1 MDLRHLRYFVMV
13 ARERNFTRAA
23 ELLHVTQPPL
33 SRQIQQLEDDLGA
46 RLFERESRPVTLTPA
61 GRLFYEHAVQVL
73 DRVDE
78 MRAMMKRF
86 VEAEHPS
93 FVIGFVASTLYGSLP
108 DVIRRFRASAPGVDV
123 RLLEMT
129 TLEQIAA
136 LKEGRIDVGFGR
148 VRFDDPAILRTII
161 RDEPLVV
168 AFPADHPLAA
178 RGGPVPLRDLVS
190 EPLIVY
196 PRSPRPSYADQV
208 LSVFRDHG
216 LTPRIAH
223 EVRELQTAIGLVASQ
238 AGLCIVPESVQR
250 LRRDDILYLPLAEQD
265 ARSPIIISQRAS
277 DRSSNIAKLLE
288 ASQLI

>member
-46 RLFERESRPVTLTPA
+46 KLFERDSRPVKLTAA
-61 GRLFYEHAVQVL
+61 GRFFYEHAVQVL
-73 DRVDE
+73 DRVEE
-78 MRAMMKRF
+78 MRAMMERF
-86 VEAEHPS
+86 VKTEHPT

-108 DVIRRFRASAPGVDV
+108 EVIRHFRAAAPEVEV

-136 LKEGRIDVGFGR
+136 LKEGRIDAGFGR
-148 VRFDDPAILRTII
+148 VRFDDPAITRTIL
-161 RDEPLVV
+161 REEPLVV
-168 AFPADHPLAA
+168 AAPADHPLAA
-178 RGGPVPLRDLVS
+178 RGTPVSLSELVA
-190 EPLIVY
+190 EPLIIY

-216 LTPRIAH
+216 LKPRIAH

-238 AGLCIVPESVQR
+238 AGVCLVPASVQR
-250 LRRDDILYLPLAEQD
+250 LRRDDVAYLPLVEQD

-277 DRSSNIAKLLE
+277 DRSPNLARLFE
-288 ASQLI
+288 ASHLI

>member
-33 SRQIQQLEDDLGA
+33 SRQIQQLEDDLGT
-46 RLFERESRPVTLTPA
+46 RLFERESRPVALTPA

-86 VEAEHPS
+86 VEAEQPG

-108 DVIRRFRASAPGVDV
+108 DVIRRFRASAPEVDV
-123 RLLEMT
+123 RLVEMT

-148 VRFDDPAILRTII
+148 VRFDDAAILRTVV

-168 AFPADHPLAA
+168 AFPSDHPLAK
-178 RGGPVPLRDLVS
+178 RGQVSLRDLVS

-196 PRSPRPSYADQV
+196 PRTPRPSYADQV

-223 EVRELQTAIGLVASQ
+223 EVRELQTAIGLVAAQ

-250 LRRDDILYLPLAEQD
+250 LRRDDVIYLPLEEQD

-277 DRSSNIAKLLE
+277 DRSSNVAKLLE

>member
-46 RLFERESRPVTLTPA
+46 RLFERDSRPVTLTAA
-61 GRLFYEHAVQVL
+61 GRFFYEHAVQVL
-73 DRVDE
+73 DRVEE
-78 MRAMMKRF
+78 MRAMMERF
-86 VEAEHPS
+86 VKTEQPT

-108 DVIRRFRASAPGVDV
+108 EVIRHFRAAAPDVEV

-129 TLEQIAA
+129 TLEQITA
-136 LKEGRIDVGFGR
+136 LKEGRIDAGFGR
-148 VRFDDPAILRTII
+148 VRFDDPAITRTIL
-161 RDEPLVV
+161 REEPLVV
-168 AFPADHPLAA
+168 AAPADHPLAT
-178 RGGPVPLRDLVS
+178 RGTPVSLGELAA
-190 EPLIVY
+190 EPLIIY

-216 LTPRIAH
+216 LKPRIAH

-238 AGLCIVPESVQR
+238 AGVCLVPASVQR
-250 LRRDDILYLPLAEQD
+250 LRRDDVAYLPLVEQD

-277 DRSSNIAKLLE
+277 DRSPNIARLLD
-288 ASQLI
+288 ASHLI